1 MEKRK
6 EKKIQFK
13 NREFLESAMFGVI
26 VGDALGVPFEFQRR
40 DSFKVEDMVGFG
52 THHQPAGTWSDD
64 SSMTLA
70 TLESFI
76 ECDYF
81 DYEDLM
87 DRFSSWLCQGE
98 YCPYGQCFDVGCTTV
113 TAIGRYKEGESP
125 LTCGGKGFQDNGNGS
140 LMRILPIAFVEHTI
154 DDIFNLSRITHGH
167 KIALMCCRLY
177 IQFAENLMKG
187 MEKKQAIENLTY
199 CVEECKNIPEIASFS
214 RERIRSTGYVVDTLE
229 AAVWC
234 FMNTEN
240 YRDCVI
246 TAVELGDD
254 TDTIAAVAGGI
265 AGIYYGIGGEKGIPK
280 EWITQLARKEW
291 MEEMIQRIIKDKVV

>member
-1 MEKRK
+1 MEKS
-6 EKKIQFK
+6 EKKRIRFK
-13 NREFLESAMFGVI
+13 NGEFLESAMFGVI
-26 VGDALGVPFEFQRR
+26 VGDALGVPFEFKRR

-87 DRFSSWLCQGE
+87 NRFSSWLCQGE
-98 YCPYGQCFDVGCTTV
+98 YCPYGKCFDVGCTTV
-113 TAIGRYKEGESP
+113 TAIGRYKEGETP
-125 LTCGGKGFQDNGNGS
+125 LACGGKGLHDNGNGS

-154 DDIFNLSRITHGH
+154 DDIVDLSSLTHGH
-167 KIALMCCRLY
+167 KISLMCCRIY
-177 IQFAENLMKG
+177 IQLVENLMKG
-187 MEKKQAIENLTY
+187 MKKEQAVENLTC
-199 CVEECKNIPEIASFS
+199 CVDECENIPQIASFS

-246 TAVELGDD
+246 RAVELGDD
-254 TDTIAAVAGGI
+254 TDTVAAVAGGI

-280 EWITQLARKEW
+280 EWINQLARKEW
-291 MEEMIQRIIKDKVV
+291 MEEMIQRIV